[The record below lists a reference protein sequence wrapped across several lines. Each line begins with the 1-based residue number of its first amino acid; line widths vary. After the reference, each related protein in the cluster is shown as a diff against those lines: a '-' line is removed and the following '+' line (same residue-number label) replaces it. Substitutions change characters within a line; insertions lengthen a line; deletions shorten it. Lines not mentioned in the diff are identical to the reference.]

1 MQAGIAE
8 VKFGLTC
15 RLTSKGEKMKA
26 RLKTRS
32 LVAAVSAASV
42 ALIGFVA
49 VPAQAA
55 ARSTVV
61 VIESNTFTSIN
72 SGTPATNIVING
84 DVGYLTGM
92 SLFHYDDKLNL
103 VNNPIF
109 GSYKVSKNKP
119 GDFEVTYTIAPG
131 RVWSDGAPITAVD
144 LLLSHVLS
152 SSDYAKAAGLPDP
165 SNPDNTPAFDSG
177 LYGGVYDQHVVGI
190 PTVSSDKMSMTV
202 KYDTS
207 IPDYAL
213 NGPNLTLPVHALEEL
228 AAGKTSLG
236 SAADNAAAT
245 AKFLSDV
252 NSKNTAALKAM
263 GTVYSTGYNT
273 TTVDSSTN
281 PLLLVCN
288 GAYQIKSVDNSAITL
303 VANPK
308 YNSGPALSGITTVVI
323 KQGIADGSPSAQ
335 ALANGDADVYQ
346 GQPTADAVAQL
357 KAIKTATVSTT
368 SSLAFEHI
376 ELRVASSG
384 SDTYTGPFAM
394 AGGQKAADLRK
405 AFLLAYPRQDIVT
418 KLIQPIN
425 LNAQVLNSV
434 IDLPGNPQYD
444 HVASLNG
451 MSAYNVGT
459 QASRTA
465 AALELVK
472 KWYPTAGNGNTPI
485 PVNLLW
491 GSPGNTRRTSEAALV
506 IAAEAA
512 VGFKVT
518 APATAGWGGKLGATN
533 YDAHFFIF
541 DQTANPQDAQACGI
555 FQSTGG
561 SNYTGINDPAID
573 KACVALQAA
582 TLPASTVTRLRIQIE
597 QAVSKDA
604 FFLGIF
610 QNPEVTA
617 YNSQLSGVAAAP
629 LSPSL
634 FWNFWTWHF

>member
-1 MQAGIAE
+1 
-8 VKFGLTC
+8 
-15 RLTSKGEKMKA
+15 MKA

-49 VPAQAA
+49 VPAHAA
-55 ARSTVV
+55 ARSTAV

-72 SGTPATNIVING
+72 NGTPATNIVING
-84 DVGYLTGM
+84 DVAYLTGM
-92 SLFHYDDKLNL
+92 SLFHYDDKLNI
-103 VNNPIF
+103 VPNPVL
-109 GSYKVSKNKP
+109 GSYKVSRNKP
-119 GDFEVTYTIAPG
+119 GDFEVTYTINPG

-144 LLLSHVLS
+144 LLLAHVLS
-152 SSDYAKAAGLPDP
+152 SSDYAKSAGLPDP
-165 SNPDNTPAFDSG
+165 TDPNVTPAFDSG
-177 LYGGVYDQHVVGI
+177 LYGAVYDQHVVGI
-190 PTVSSDKMSMTV
+190 PTISANKMSMTV
-202 KYDTS
+202 KYDTA
-207 IPDYAL
+207 IPDYVL

-228 AAGKTSLG
+228 AAGKTSLQSD
-236 SAADNAAAT
+236 SANAAAT

-263 GTVYSTGYNT
+263 GAVYSTGYNT

-281 PLLLVCN
+281 PLLLVVN
-288 GAYQIKSVDNSAITL
+288 GAYVIKSVDSNAITL
-303 VANPK
+303 TANPT
-308 YNSGPALSGITTVVI
+308 YNSGPALSGITTMVI
-323 KQGIADGSPSAQ
+323 KQGIADGSPSSQ

-357 KAIKTATVSTT
+357 KAIKTATVTTT

-384 SDTYTGPFAM
+384 TDTYSGPFAM

-405 AFLLAYPRQDIVT
+405 AFLLAYPRADIVA

-425 LNAQVLNSV
+425 PDAVVLGSV
-434 IDLPGNPQYD
+434 IDLPGNPQYA

-451 MSAYNVGT
+451 MAAYNTGT

-465 AALELVK
+465 AALKLVK

-485 PVNLLW
+485 AINLLW
-491 GSPGNTRRTSEAALV
+491 GSPGNTRRTSEAALI

-518 APATAGWGGKLGATN
+518 APATAGWGGKLGATQ

-561 SNYTGINDPAID
+561 SNYTGINDAAID
-573 KACVALQAA
+573 KACVALQAG
-582 TLPASTVTRLRIQIE
+582 TLPASTVTRLRVQIE
-597 QAVSKDA
+597 QAVAKDA

-617 YNSQLSGVAAAP
+617 YNSQLSGVVAAP

>member
-1 MQAGIAE
+1 
-8 VKFGLTC
+8 
-15 RLTSKGEKMKA
+15 MKA

-32 LVAAVSAASV
+32 LVAAISAASV

-49 VPAQAA
+49 VPAHADTRTTA
-55 ARSTVV
+55 VA
-61 VIESNTFTSIN
+61 IESNTLTSIN
-72 SGTPATNIVING
+72 SITPATNIVING
-84 DVGYLTGM
+84 DVAYLTGTG
-92 SLFHYDDKLNL
+92 SPIPASGLFYYDDKLNI
-103 VNNPIF
+103 VPNTTF
-109 GSYKVSKNKP
+109 GTYRVSRNKP
-119 GDFEVTYTIAPG
+119 GDFEVTYTVNPG
-131 RVWSDGAPITAVD
+131 RVWSDGTPITAVD
-144 LLLSHVLS
+144 LLLDHVLS
-152 SSDYAKAAGLPDP
+152 SSAYAKAAGLPDP
-165 SNPDNTPAFDSG
+165 TDPNVTPAFDSG
-177 LYGGVYDQHVVGI
+177 LYGAVYDQHVVGI
-190 PTVSSDKMSMTV
+190 PTISKDLMSMTV

-207 IPDYAL
+207 IPDYVL
-213 NGPNLTLPVHALEEL
+213 NGPDLTVPVHALEEL
-228 AAGKTSLG
+228 AAGDTSLQ
-236 SAADNAAAT
+236 SASANLAAN

-263 GTVYSTGYNT
+263 GTVFSTGYNT

-281 PLLLVCN
+281 PLLLVGN
-288 GAYQIKSVDNSAITL
+288 GAYMIKSVDANQITL

-308 YNSGPALSGITTVVI
+308 YNSGPALSGITTMVI

-357 KAIKTATVSTT
+357 KAIKTATVTTT

-405 AFLLAYPRQDIVT
+405 AFLLAYPRADIVQ

-425 LNAQVLNSV
+425 PNAVVLNSV

-451 MSAYNVGT
+451 MSTYNKGT
-459 QASRTA
+459 QAQRTA
-465 AALELVK
+465 QALALVK
-472 KWYPTAGNGNTPI
+472 KWYPKAGKGNTPI
-485 PVNLLW
+485 AVNLLW
-491 GSPGNTRRTSEAALV
+491 GSPGNTRRTSEAALI

-518 APATAGWGGKLGATN
+518 APATAGWGGKLAATN

-541 DQTANPQDAQACGI
+541 DQTANPQDAQACSI
-555 FQSTGG
+555 FQNTGG
-561 SNYTGINDPAID
+561 SNYTGINDPTIN
-573 KACVALQAA
+573 KACVALQAG
-582 TLPASTVTRLRIQIE
+582 TLPASTVTRDRVIIE
-597 QAVSKDA
+597 QAVTKDA

-610 QNPEVTA
+610 QNPQVTA
-617 YNSQLSGVAAAP
+617 YNSQLSGVVAAP
-629 LSPSL
+629 LSPTL
-634 FWNFWTWHF
+634 FWNFWKWHF

>member
-1 MQAGIAE
+1 
-8 VKFGLTC
+8 
-15 RLTSKGEKMKA
+15 MKA

-32 LVAAVSAASV
+32 IVAAVSAASV

-72 SGTPATNIVING
+72 KLTPDTNIVING
-84 DVGYLTGM
+84 DVAYLTGM
-92 SLFHYDDKLNL
+92 GLFHYDDKLNI
-103 VNNPIF
+103 VNNPTL
-109 GSYKVSKNKP
+109 GSYRVSKNKT

-131 RVWSDGAPITAVD
+131 RVWSDGAPITAAD
-144 LLLSHVLS
+144 LLLSHVIS
-152 SSDYAKAAGLPDP
+152 SADYNKAAGLGDP
-165 SNPDNTPAFDSG
+165 NKGTPVFNSG
-177 LYGGVYDQHVVGI
+177 LYGAVYDQHVVGT
-190 PTVSSDKMSMTV
+190 PTLSNNNMSMTV
-202 KYDTS
+202 KYDTA

-213 NGPNLTLPVHALEEL
+213 NGPGITLPVHALEEL
-228 AAGKTSLG
+228 AAGKKSLG
-236 SAADNAAAT
+236 SASENAAAT
-245 AKFLSDV
+245 AKFISDV

-263 GTVYSTGYNT
+263 GDVYTNGYNAT
-273 TTVDSSTN
+273 TIDSSTN
-281 PLLLVCN
+281 PLLLVNN
-288 GAYQIKSVDNSAITL
+288 GAYMLKSVDANAITM
-303 VANPK
+303 VASPT
-308 YNSGPALSGITTVVI
+308 YNSGPALSGINTVVI

-357 KAIKTATVSTT
+357 KAIKTATVTTT

-384 SDTYTGPFAM
+384 TDTYTGPFAM

-405 AFLLAYPRQDIVT
+405 AFLLAYPRQDIVD
-418 KLIQPIN
+418 KLLKPVN
-425 LNAQVLNSV
+425 PDTVVLGSV
-434 IDLPGNPQYD
+434 INLPGNPQYA
-444 HVASLNG
+444 HTAALNG
-451 MSAYNVGT
+451 MAAYNAGT
-459 QASRTA
+459 QAQRTA
-465 AALELVK
+465 QALALVK
-472 KWYPTAGNGNTPI
+472 KWYPSAGKTTPVA
-485 PVNLLW
+485 VNLLW
-491 GSPGNTRRTSEAALV
+491 GSPGNTRRTSEAALI

-518 APATAGWGGKLGATN
+518 APATAGWGGKLGNTE

-573 KACVALQAA
+573 KACVALQSA

-597 QAVSKDA
+597 QAVAKDA

-617 YNSQLSGVAAAP
+617 FNSQLSNVVAAP

>member
-1 MQAGIAE
+1 
-8 VKFGLTC
+8 
-15 RLTSKGEKMKA
+15 MKA

-32 LVAAVSAASV
+32 IVAAVSAASV

-72 SGTPATNIVING
+72 NLTPDTNIVING
-84 DVGYLTGM
+84 DVAYLTGM
-92 SLFHYDDKLNL
+92 GLFHYDDKLNI
-103 VNNPIF
+103 VNNPTL
-109 GSYKVSKNKP
+109 GSYRVSKNKT

-131 RVWSDGAPITAVD
+131 RVWSDGAPITAAD
-144 LLLSHVLS
+144 LLLSHVIS
-152 SSDYAKAAGLPDP
+152 SADYNKAAGLGDP
-165 SNPDNTPAFDSG
+165 NKDTPVFNSG
-177 LYGGVYDQHVVGI
+177 LYGAVYDQHVVGT
-190 PTVSSDKMSMTV
+190 PTLSADKMSMTV
-202 KYDTS
+202 KYDTA

-213 NGPNLTLPVHALEEL
+213 NGPGITLPVHALEEL
-228 AAGKTSLG
+228 AAGKKSLG
-236 SAADNAAAT
+236 SASENAAAT
-245 AKFLSDV
+245 AKFISDV

-263 GTVYSTGYNT
+263 GDIYSNGYNAT
-273 TTVDSSTN
+273 TIDSSTN
-281 PLLLVCN
+281 PLLLVNN
-288 GAYQIKSVDNSAITL
+288 GAYMLKSVDANAITM
-303 VANPK
+303 VASPT
-308 YNSGPALSGITTVVI
+308 YNSGPALSGINTVVI

-357 KAIKTATVSTT
+357 KAIKTATVTTT

-384 SDTYTGPFAM
+384 TDTYTGPFAM

-405 AFLLAYPRQDIVT
+405 AFLLAYPRQDIVD
-418 KLIQPIN
+418 KLLKPVN
-425 LNAQVLNSV
+425 PDTVVLGSV
-434 IDLPGNPQYD
+434 INLPGNPQYA
-444 HVASLNG
+444 HTAALNG
-451 MSAYNVGT
+451 MAAYNAGT
-459 QASRTA
+459 QAQRTA
-465 AALELVK
+465 QALALVK
-472 KWYPTAGNGNTPI
+472 KWYPSAGKTTPVA
-485 PVNLLW
+485 VNLLW
-491 GSPGNTRRTSEAALV
+491 GSPGNTRRTSEAALI

-518 APATAGWGGKLGATN
+518 APATAGWGGKLTATQ

-561 SNYTGINDPAID
+561 SNYTGINDAAID
-573 KACVALQAA
+573 KACVALQSA
-582 TLPASTVTRLRIQIE
+582 TLPTSTVTRLRIQIE
-597 QAVSKDA
+597 QAVAKDA

-617 YNSQLSGVAAAP
+617 FNSQLSNVVAAP

>member
-1 MQAGIAE
+1 MN
-8 VKFGLTC
+8 
-15 RLTSKGEKMKA
+15 A
-26 RLKTRS
+26 RLKTRT
-32 LVAAVSAASV
+32 LVAAVAAASV

-61 VIESNTFTSIN
+61 IIESNTFTSLN
-72 SGTPATNIVING
+72 TGTPATNIVING

-92 SLFHYDDKLNL
+92 GLFHYDDKLNI
-103 VNNPIF
+103 VPNPVL

-131 RVWSDGAPITAVD
+131 RLWSDGTPITAVD
-144 LLLSHVLS
+144 LLLSHVLA
-152 SSDYAKAAGLPDP
+152 SSDYAKSAGLPDP
-165 SNPDNTPAFDSG
+165 TNADNTPAFDSG
-177 LYGGVYDQHVVGI
+177 QYGGVYDNHVTGI
-190 PTVSSDKMSMTV
+190 PTLSANKMSLTV
-202 KYDTS
+202 KYDTA

-213 NGPNLTLPVHALEEL
+213 NGVGISIPVHVLELL

-236 SAADNAAAT
+236 TDAENLAAT
-245 AKFLSDV
+245 AKFYTDV
-252 NSKNTAALKAM
+252 TTKNKGALVAM
-263 GTVYSTGYNT
+263 GAAYSTGFNT
-273 TTVDSSTN
+273 ETVNSSTN
-281 PLLLVCN
+281 PLLLVTN
-288 GAYQIKSVDNSAITL
+288 GAYQVKSVDSSAITL
-303 VANPK
+303 VVNPK

-357 KAIKTATVSTT
+357 KAIKSATVTTT

-384 SDTYTGPFAM
+384 SDTYSGPFAM
-394 AGGQKAADLRK
+394 AGGKKAADLRK
-405 AFLLAYPRQDIVT
+405 AFLLAYPREDIVN
-418 KLIQPIN
+418 KLVKPIN
-425 LNAQVLNSV
+425 PNAVVLGSV
-434 IDLPGNPQYD
+434 INLPGNPQYE
-444 HVASLNG
+444 HTAALNG
-451 MSAYNVGT
+451 MGAFNAGT

-465 AALELVK
+465 AALALVK
-472 KWYPTAGNGNTPI
+472 KYYPTAGNGNTPI
-485 PVNLLW
+485 AINLLW
-491 GSPGNTRRTSEAALV
+491 GSPGNTRRTSEAALI

-518 APATAGWGGKLGATN
+518 APATAGWGGKLAATN

-541 DQTANPQDAQACGI
+541 DQTANPQDAQACGM
-555 FQSTGG
+555 FQTTGG
-561 SNYTGINDPAID
+561 SNYTGISDPAID
-573 KACVALQAA
+573 KACTALQAG
-582 TLPASTVTRLRIQIE
+582 TLPASTITRLRVQIE
-597 QAVSKDA
+597 QNVAKDA

-617 YNSQLSGVAAAP
+617 YDSALSGVIPAP

-634 FWNFWTWHF
+634 VWNFWTWHF

>member
-1 MQAGIAE
+1 
-8 VKFGLTC
+8 
-15 RLTSKGEKMKA
+15 MKA

-32 LVAAVSAASV
+32 IVAAVSAASV

-72 SGTPATNIVING
+72 NLTPDTNIVING
-84 DVGYLTGM
+84 DVAYLTGM
-92 SLFHYDDKLNL
+92 GLFHYDDKLNI
-103 VNNPIF
+103 VNNPTL
-109 GSYKVSKNKP
+109 GSYRVSKNKT

-131 RVWSDGAPITAVD
+131 RVWSDGAPITAAD
-144 LLLSHVLS
+144 LLLSHVIS
-152 SSDYAKAAGLPDP
+152 SAAYNKAAGLGDP
-165 SNPDNTPAFDSG
+165 NSDTPVFNSG
-177 LYGGVYDQHVVGI
+177 LYGAVYDQHVVGI
-190 PTVSSDKMSMTV
+190 PTLSADKMSMTV
-202 KYDTS
+202 KYDTA

-213 NGPNLTLPVHALEEL
+213 NGPGLTLPVHALEEL
-228 AAGKTSLG
+228 AAGKKSLG
-236 SAADNAAAT
+236 TASENAAAT
-245 AKFLSDV
+245 AKFISDV

-263 GTVYSTGYNT
+263 GDVYTNGYNAT
-273 TTVDSSTN
+273 TIDSSTN
-281 PLLLVCN
+281 PLLLVNN
-288 GAYQIKSVDNSAITL
+288 GAYMLKSVDANAITM
-303 VANPK
+303 VASPT
-308 YNSGPALSGITTVVI
+308 YNSGPALSGINTVVI

-357 KAIKTATVSTT
+357 KAIKTATVTTT

-384 SDTYTGPFAM
+384 TDTYTGPFAM

-405 AFLLAYPRQDIVT
+405 AFLLAYPRQDIVD
-418 KLIQPIN
+418 KLLKPVN
-425 LNAQVLNSV
+425 PDTVVLGSV
-434 IDLPGNPQYD
+434 INLPGNPQYE
-444 HVASLNG
+444 HTAALNG
-451 MSAYNVGT
+451 MAAYNAGT
-459 QASRTA
+459 QAQRTA
-465 AALELVK
+465 QALALVK
-472 KWYPTAGNGNTPI
+472 KWYPSAGKTTPVA
-485 PVNLLW
+485 VNLLW
-491 GSPGNTRRTSEAALV
+491 GSPGNTRRTSEAALI

-518 APATAGWGGKLGATN
+518 APATAGWGGKLTATQ

-573 KACVALQAA
+573 KACVALQSA

-597 QAVSKDA
+597 QAVAKDA

-617 YNSQLSGVAAAP
+617 FNSQLSNVVAAP

>member
-1 MQAGIAE
+1 
-8 VKFGLTC
+8 
-15 RLTSKGEKMKA
+15 MKA

-32 LVAAVSAASV
+32 IVAAVSAASV

-72 SGTPATNIVING
+72 NLTPDTNIVING
-84 DVGYLTGM
+84 DVAYLTGM
-92 SLFHYDDKLNL
+92 GLFHYDDKLNI
-103 VNNPIF
+103 VNNPTL
-109 GSYKVSKNKP
+109 GSYRVSKNKT

-131 RVWSDGAPITAVD
+131 RVWSDGAPITAAD
-144 LLLSHVLS
+144 LLLSHVIS
-152 SSDYAKAAGLPDP
+152 SADYNKAAGLGDP
-165 SNPDNTPAFDSG
+165 NKDTPVFNSG
-177 LYGGVYDQHVVGI
+177 LYGAVYDQHVVGT
-190 PTVSSDKMSMTV
+190 PTLSADKMSMTV
-202 KYDTS
+202 KYDTA

-213 NGPNLTLPVHALEEL
+213 NGPGITLPVHALEEL
-228 AAGKTSLG
+228 AAGKKSLG
-236 SAADNAAAT
+236 SASENAAAT
-245 AKFLSDV
+245 AKFISDV

-263 GTVYSTGYNT
+263 GDVYSNGYNAT
-273 TTVDSSTN
+273 TIDSSTN
-281 PLLLVCN
+281 PLLLVNN
-288 GAYQIKSVDNSAITL
+288 GAYMLKSVDANAITM
-303 VANPK
+303 VASPT
-308 YNSGPALSGITTVVI
+308 YNSGPALSGINTVVI

-357 KAIKTATVSTT
+357 KAIKTATVTTT

-384 SDTYTGPFAM
+384 TDTYTGPFAM
-394 AGGQKAADLRK
+394 SGGQKAADLRK
-405 AFLLAYPRQDIVT
+405 AFLLAYPRQDIVD
-418 KLIQPIN
+418 KLLKPVN
-425 LNAQVLNSV
+425 PDTVVLGSV
-434 IDLPGNPQYD
+434 INLPGNPQYA
-444 HVASLNG
+444 HTAALNG
-451 MSAYNVGT
+451 MAAYNAGT
-459 QASRTA
+459 QAQRTA
-465 AALELVK
+465 QALALVK
-472 KWYPTAGNGNTPI
+472 KWYPSAGKTTPVA
-485 PVNLLW
+485 VNLLW
-491 GSPGNTRRTSEAALV
+491 GSPGNTRRTSEAALI

-518 APATAGWGGKLGATN
+518 APATAGWGGKLTATQ

-561 SNYTGINDPAID
+561 SNYTGINDASID
-573 KACVALQAA
+573 KACVALQSA

-597 QAVSKDA
+597 QAVAKDA

-617 YNSQLSGVAAAP
+617 FNSQLSNVVAAP